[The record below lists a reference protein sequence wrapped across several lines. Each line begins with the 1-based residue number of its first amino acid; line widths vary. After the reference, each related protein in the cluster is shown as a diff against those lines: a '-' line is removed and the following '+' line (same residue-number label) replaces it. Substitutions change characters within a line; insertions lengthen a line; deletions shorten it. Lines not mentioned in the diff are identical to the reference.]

1 MSSTYS
7 YVRSLMQTFCISL
20 SLVILLTPTSGVYAQ
35 SSSATFL
42 IRFRPETTP
51 AEQQSVLAALD
62 VMPVRWLSQAGVV
75 QVTQRDPS
83 AVFASS
89 ALDAVASSVEYIE
102 ADVTVTGQLA
112 PNDAAFTVPS
122 QVYGQKIVEAPRGWD
137 LSIGAETT
145 ILAILDSG
153 INPDHPEFA
162 GRVLAGYDFI
172 NDDEAPLDDHGHGTH
187 VAGIAAAALNN
198 AQGSAG
204 ICPQCTIL
212 PVKVLDSGN
221 KGTWGTVAAGIYYAV
236 DHGARVINL
245 SLGATVSS
253 RTLEDAIGY
262 AEAHDVLVVASA
274 GNAASATPY
283 YPAALPY
290 VIAVGATNDS
300 DVHWSLSNTGDH
312 IDLTAPGHRIYSTY
326 YNLEQN
332 AGYTTM
338 SGTSMASPF
347 VTGLVGLLAS
357 FNPELTGT
365 QIVDLMTGAADDLGE
380 TGKDAVYGYGR
391 INIYRTL
398 VAANGGLEPSAPPTG
413 DKPEEPAPD
422 EQQMLYLPLVN
433 QG

>member
-1 MSSTYS
+1 M
-7 YVRSLMQTFCISL
+7 
-20 SLVILLTPTSGVYAQ
+20 
-35 SSSATFL
+35 
-42 IRFRPETTP
+42 
-51 AEQQSVLAALD
+51 
-62 VMPVRWLSQAGVV
+62 
-75 QVTQRDPS
+75 TQRNPS

-300 DVHWSLSNTGDH
+300 DVHWPLSNTGDH

-332 AGYTTM
+332 AGYTIM